1 MGRSVVLHLL
11 ARLEVV
17 LAGRHGGRLPDA
29 LPATEGGQG
38 LVRELGSAGE
48 ELFMD
53 SHQIPLATGEQL
65 QDLLPVGLGFLGAAE
80 FRHLGGIRTHNLADR
95 ETGEA

>member
-1 MGRSVVLHLL
+1 MLQLF

-17 LAGRHGGRLPDA
+17 LAGRHGWRLPDA

-38 LVRELGSAGE
+38 LIRERGSAGA

-53 SHQIPLATGEQL
+53 SHEIPLAGGEQL
-65 QDLLPVGLGFLGAAE
+65 QDPLPVGFGFLG
-80 FRHLGGIRTHNLADR
+80 TM
-95 ETGEA
+95 